1 MNTRIY
7 VGNLSYGTTEERLKE
22 VFSGYGEIASTKLIT
37 DRETGKFRGFAFV
50 EMATAEAAE
59 AAIKALDGQEVDGR
73 QLRVNEAQERRPAS
87 GAGRGS
93 FRGSPRPR
101 YDDE

>member
-22 VFSGYGEIASTKLIT
+22 VFSAYGEIASTKLIT

-50 EMATAEAAE
+50 EMTTPEGTE

-73 QLRVNEAQERRPAS
+73 QLRVNEAQERRPAP
-87 GAGRGS
+87 GANRGG
-93 FRGSPRPR
+93 FRSPRPR
-101 YDDE
+101 FGEE